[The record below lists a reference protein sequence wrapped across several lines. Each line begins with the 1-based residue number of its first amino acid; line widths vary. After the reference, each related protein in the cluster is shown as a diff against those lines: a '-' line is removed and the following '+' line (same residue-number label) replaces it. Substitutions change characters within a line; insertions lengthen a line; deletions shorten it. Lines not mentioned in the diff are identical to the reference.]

1 MLYLISCNKN
11 TSITNEYPPIFN
23 EVNEILNRHSKFW
36 DTKLYGPILLVNPTT
51 REFISNQDTSTIT
64 KGILPDSVTIA
75 NTTVFWNSKQWVMI
89 TLPLPQNKLE
99 RNNLIIHELFHRMQH
114 KIGFNKLNE
123 ANNQHLDT
131 YQGRILLKLELEALK
146 KALLNTSKDAVNK
159 HLKNA
164 FIFRLKRQK
173 NDTVKMA
180 ENALEINEGIAE
192 YTGMMLGRKN
202 SNIEQHLIKN
212 INNFYTNKTFVRSFA
227 YQTIPVYGYLLSKTT
242 PYWHKQIKHN
252 TVLTD
257 YFLKAF
263 NIPSSYNIDYIEIA
277 QQNDYNYTS
286 IISDERKREQQKIAL
301 KKAYIKKFTQDTT
314 LQIGLKNMN
323 ISFDP
328 RNISPLDKLGTV
340 YPNLKISD
348 NWGILTVKN
357 SALISVNWDSI
368 TVSKPNYKSDS
379 ILKGDGWKLVLKPN
393 WSLIKNTKNYTLKT
407 N

>member
-1 MLYLISCNKN
+1 
-11 TSITNEYPPIFN
+11 
-23 EVNEILNRHSKFW
+23 
-36 DTKLYGPILLVNPTT
+36 
-51 REFISNQDTSTIT
+51 
-64 KGILPDSVTIA
+64 
-75 NTTVFWNSKQWVMI
+75 
-89 TLPLPQNKLE
+89 
-99 RNNLIIHELFHRMQH
+99 
-114 KIGFNKLNE
+114 
-123 ANNQHLDT
+123 
-131 YQGRILLKLELEALK
+131 
-146 KALLNTSKDAVNK
+146 
-159 HLKNA
+159 
-164 FIFRLKRQK
+164 
-173 NDTVKMA
+173 MA

-242 PYWHKQIKHN
+242 PYWHKQINHN

-263 NIPSSYNIDYIEIA
+263 NISSSYNTDYIEIA

-286 IISDERKREQQKIAL
+286 IITDEKKLEQQKIAL

-348 NWGILTVKN
+348 NWGILTVKKG
-357 SALISVNWDSI
+357 ALISANWDSI

-379 ILKGDGWKLVLKPN
+379 ILKGDGWKLVLKTN